1 MRQTFLFAVLA
12 VAGVAGALRPDAS
25 NVLHADQLP
34 SSPVYAIRGAKIV
47 TAAGATIDKGNLVMR
62 NGLIADVSATAAI
75 PDDAI
80 VVDGTGMTVY
90 PGLIDM
96 GNTAAVESTAPATGA
111 RGAAPAPVAGGG
123 GRAGGA
129 AAGPTWADGDRAKRE
144 ALLNADF
151 EAARHVRVDGPEM
164 QRYAMAGIT
173 SLLAVPTDGLI
184 KGQSALINTTAGEEA
199 MQVSAVGGDRRGDV
213 IVRAPVAQHIALSG
227 GRGGGAG
234 YPAAMLGQIAFV
246 RQAFYDAQW
255 QKDARAWA
263 GTHKD
268 QPLPSFEPVLDAL
281 APALNGTMP
290 VSFEAGELREI
301 LRALNMAKEFKL
313 DPIITGGIEA
323 AAAVADLQAAKARV
337 ILTLGAGAGGGRG
350 GAGGG
355 GGRGGAGTSARVT
368 EMQQNAPKAA
378 AALEKAGIAYAFSSA
393 GLQNPTDLVRGVARA
408 IREGG
413 LTADQAI
420 RALTVNAARMAGA
433 ADRLGSLEKGKI
445 ANVIVTDGDL
455 FADATRVRRVFIDG
469 REVR

>member
-164 QRYAMAGIT
+164 QRYATAGIT

-184 KGQSALINTTAGEEA
+184 KGQSA
-199 MQVSAVGGDRRGDV
+199 
-213 IVRAPVAQHIALSG
+213 
-227 GRGGGAG
+227 
-234 YPAAMLGQIAFV
+234 
-246 RQAFYDAQW
+246 
-255 QKDARAWA
+255 
-263 GTHKD
+263 
-268 QPLPSFEPVLDAL
+268 
-281 APALNGTMP
+281 
-290 VSFEAGELREI
+290 
-301 LRALNMAKEFKL
+301 
-313 DPIITGGIEA
+313 
-323 AAAVADLQAAKARV
+323 
-337 ILTLGAGAGGGRG
+337 
-350 GAGGG
+350 
-355 GGRGGAGTSARVT
+355 
-368 EMQQNAPKAA
+368 
-378 AALEKAGIAYAFSSA
+378 
-393 GLQNPTDLVRGVARA
+393 
-408 IREGG
+408 
-413 LTADQAI
+413 
-420 RALTVNAARMAGA
+420 
-433 ADRLGSLEKGKI
+433 
-445 ANVIVTDGDL
+445 
-455 FADATRVRRVFIDG
+455 
-469 REVR
+469 

>member
-1 MRQTFLFAVLA
+1 M
-12 VAGVAGALRPDAS
+12 
-25 NVLHADQLP
+25 
-34 SSPVYAIRGAKIV
+34 
-47 TAAGATIDKGNLVMR
+47 
-62 NGLIADVSATAAI
+62 
-75 PDDAI
+75 
-80 VVDGTGMTVY
+80 
-90 PGLIDM
+90 
-96 GNTAAVESTAPATGA
+96 
-111 RGAAPAPVAGGG
+111 
-123 GRAGGA
+123 
-129 AAGPTWADGDRAKRE
+129 
-144 ALLNADF
+144 
-151 EAARHVRVDGPEM
+151 
-164 QRYAMAGIT
+164 
-173 SLLAVPTDGLI
+173 
-184 KGQSALINTTAGEEA
+184 
-199 MQVSAVGGDRRGDV
+199 
-213 IVRAPVAQHIALSG
+213 
-227 GRGGGAG
+227 
-234 YPAAMLGQIAFV
+234 V
-246 RQAFYDAQW
+246 RQAVPDAQG
-255 QKDARAWA
+255 QKEARAWS
-263 GTHKD
+263 GTHRA
-268 QPLPSFEPVLDAL
+268 QPWASFDPVIDAL

-420 RALTVNAARMAGA
+420 RALTVNAGGVAGA